1 MDAPLG
7 LAAVRTMKVPAPHN
21 PPAQAHYFNTYIH
34 VDTFPL
40 PKPSQAMQQVS
51 AQQEGCA

>member
-21 PPAQAHYFNTYIH
+21 PPAQAHFFNTYIH